1 MKPEQILTLGLT
13 LVIGYLLYFIM
24 APFLTPIFWAII
36 LSILFYPFYHW
47 LKERL
52 RLADS
57 VVSFLT
63 CTVIILFLTIP
74 VTLLAVSLVDEMRDI
89 YVWAEAY
96 AKQSQQNFHSSPYFL
111 LPYIKSIIGKYVDM
125 DSFDIKDILLKG
137 TKEAAGFLAQN
148 IGGVVTNFTN
158 FILNLV
164 LTFFAMYYFFKDGA
178 RFMEYAKELL
188 PLSKDDKEMI
198 FNKNKKII
206 YATLYGGLLV
216 AIVQGTV
223 GGLSFWAL
231 GIPSPIF
238 WGTIMTLM
246 AFLPMVGPPV
256 VWLPAAIY
264 LFVKAFYIKALILVI
279 IGTFVIGLIDNLL
292 RPLIVS
298 GKTNIHPLLLLFSIL
313 GALKAMG
320 FIGIIAGPIILSL
333 SLTVIDIYKA
343 GYLKKT
349 VDSEQ

>member
-1 MKPEQILTLGLT
+1 MKPEHILTLGLT

-24 APFLTPIFWAII
+24 APFLTPIFWGII
-36 LSILFYPFYHW
+36 LSILFYPFYQW
-47 LKERL
+47 LKGRL
-52 RLADS
+52 RLPDS
-57 VVSFLT
+57 LVSFLA
-63 CTVIILFLTIP
+63 CTTIILFLTLP
-74 VTLLAVSLVDEMRDI
+74 LTLLAISLVDEVRGI
-89 YVWAEAY
+89 YTWVEAWATQP
-96 AKQSQQNFHSSPYFL
+96 KQSFHNSPYFL
-111 LPYIKSIIGKYVDM
+111 LPYIKGIVGRYVDVNNL
-125 DSFDIKDILLKG
+125 DIKDILLKG
-137 TKEAAGFLAQN
+137 TREAAGFLVQN
-148 IGGVVTNFTN
+148 IGDVVANFTN
-158 FILNLV
+158 FILNLI

-178 RFMEYAKELL
+178 RFVEYVKELL
-188 PLSKDDKEMI
+188 PLSRDDKDMI

-206 YATLYGGLLV
+206 HATLYGGVLV
-216 AIVQGTV
+216 AIVQGTI

-238 WGTIMTLM
+238 WGTMMTLL

-279 IGTFVIGLIDNLL
+279 VGTFVIGLIDNLL
-292 RPLIVS
+292 RPMIVS
-298 GKTNIHPLLLLFSIL
+298 GKANIHPLLLLFSIL

-343 GYLKKT
+343 GYLKKIA
-349 VDSEQ
+349 DSEQ